1 MFRHQEDKLGWDQSK
16 VGQAYKALKNLVVNC
31 QVPPC
36 TRLDHTTI
44 SKVLN
49 TSVTP
54 VREALIQLETEGYI
68 ASFLG
73 TGYYTKK
80 LDTKTLSDH
89 LDSTNM
95 VLKHVFRANLYE
107 HSKFAM
113 LPSWTDYYGIRHF
126 LQSFCES
133 VAETTNNRR
142 MEDLVHD
149 CNIRTSYI
157 RWLDLHQPERL
168 SCIRDDMSE
177 LLELLD
183 NRDTDAAIANVDRQ
197 FSAMISTVPELVLEG
212 NRRAENTKESWLE
225 TLSKL
230 SVES

>member
-1 MFRHQEDKLGWDQSK
+1 MFRHHEDKLGWDQSK
-16 VGQAYKALKNLVVNC
+16 VGQVYKALKNLVVNC
-31 QVPPC
+31 QVPPR
-36 TRLDHTTI
+36 TRLDPTAI
-44 SKVLN
+44 SKRLN

-68 ASFLG
+68 ASYLG
-73 TGYYTKK
+73 IGYYTKK

-89 LDSTNM
+89 LDSTSM
-95 VLKHVFRANLYE
+95 VLKHALRENIYE
-107 HSKFAM
+107 HSKFAL
-113 LPSWTDYYGIRHF
+113 LPSWTDYYLIREF
-126 LQSFCES
+126 LQLFYDGI
-133 VAETTNNRR
+133 AEASNNRIMR
-142 MEDLVHD
+142 DLVHES
-149 CNIRTSYI
+149 NVRTSYI
-157 RWLDLHQPERL
+157 RWLDLQQPERL

-183 NRDTDAAIANVDRQ
+183 KRDKEAAIANVDRQ

-212 NRRAENTKESWLE
+212 NRRAGNTNESWLE